1 MTGVYGTPD
10 DFLPT
15 MEEILKEF
23 MRRELAG
30 GWSERG
36 SSPVR
41 FSAKRTWERV
51 DRDLDEVFL
60 SMIGIK
66 P

>member
-1 MTGVYGTPD
+1 MSILGIPD
-10 DFLPT
+10 DFLPLL
-15 MEEILKEF
+15 EDL

-30 GWSERG
+30 QRPERG

>member
-1 MTGVYGTPD
+1 MIPPD
-10 DFLPT
+10 DFLPLL
-15 MEEILKEF
+15 EDLI
-23 MRRELAG
+23 RRELAG

-36 SSPVR
+36 SSPVQ

-51 DRDLDEVFL
+51 DRDMDEVFL

>member
-1 MTGVYGTPD
+1 MSSFGLPD
-10 DFLPT
+10 DFLP
-15 MEEILKEF
+15 MLEDLI
-23 MRRELAG
+23 RRELAG
-30 GWSERG
+30 QRPERG
-36 SSPVR
+36 SSSVR
-41 FSAKRTWERV
+41 FNAKQTWERV

>member
-1 MTGVYGTPD
+1 MIPPD
-10 DFLPT
+10 DFLPLLEQL
-15 MEEILKEF
+15 ML
-23 MRRELAG
+23 RELTRAA
-30 GWSERG
+30 RPG

-41 FSAKRTWERV
+41 FNAKRAWARV

>member
-1 MTGVYGTPD
+1 MIPPD
-10 DFLPT
+10 DFLPLLEQL
-15 MEEILKEF
+15 ML
-23 MRRELAG
+23 RELTRPL
-30 GWSERG
+30 SRPG

-41 FSAKRTWERV
+41 FNAKQAWARV

>member
-1 MTGVYGTPD
+1 MIPPD
-10 DFLPT
+10 DFLPLLEQL
-15 MEEILKEF
+15 ML
-23 MRRELAG
+23 RELTRAA
-30 GWSERG
+30 RPG

-41 FSAKRTWERV
+41 FNAKQAWARV